1 MILYLTDEDHKNNL
15 DWIDEDVQ
23 VKVYKEPDMAIKMR
37 KELPYMAA
45 VRACV
50 VEGTGIDQV
59 TWPDAVSLLQ
69 AARQTPLLLL
79 DDLPEEPEVW
89 IQGDGY
95 LLLNRAHKDI
105 REELTKWLAGED
117 VLKKHTWIAVAG
129 LTPSVGTTSLA
140 MHLAEYIAGTG
151 RQAAVTEL
159 SHLFPE
165 LAEAYGWQAVDDT
178 GWIFGG
184 VHFNSG
190 QIEEVPYTVFD
201 LGLIGEKQYAM
212 MSRCEIK
219 ILVADGKPYRLHDL
233 DKRLAELKE
242 LPGKIWLVF
251 NFVTELEQARLKQHY
266 SSDQVSVWFA
276 PYAPDLLVTDARYQE
291 LLTGYV
297 TPPETKKKKKVK
309 NKGQPKQIR
318 QQQVQPERRQAP
330 DQEIPA
336 KKQMSKNKNRKQTLK
351 VLLLAGGSLAALFF
365 LFGTDMIGVRLLRA
379 MAQDYN
385 KQETAVY
392 VQSEQMQRL
401 SSAKLRLEATE
412 ATTEATTEAG
422 KTEATTEAV
431 TTAAQQ
437 TVAATAGTTTA
448 PATEATTAATE
459 ATTEKTITIPVRPS
473 LSGYDGQIYTG
484 AEVQAIM
491 NQYAGSN
498 VSCSVTT
505 RDGSGTI
512 DPACSF
518 LCQVVYTGG
527 EETGLHF
534 TQQ

>member
-45 VRACV
+45 VRACI
-50 VEGTGIDQV
+50 VEGTGIDQA

-190 QIEEVPYTVFD
+190 QIEDTPYTVFD

-233 DKRLAELKE
+233 DKRLAELQE

-251 NFVTELEQARLKQHY
+251 NFVPEQEQARLKQHY
-266 SSDQVSVWFA
+266 SNDQVSVWFA
-276 PYAPDLLVTDARYQE
+276 PYAPDLLATDIRYQE

-309 NKGQPKQIR
+309 NKGQPPKR
-318 QQQVQPERRQAP
+318 E
-330 DQEIPA
+330 
-336 KKQMSKNKNRKQTLK
+336 KQMSGKSKQPKEQQQEHQQESESPQQKQTLK
-351 VLLLAGGSLAALFF
+351 VLLLAGGSLAALLF
-365 LFGTDMIGVRLLRA
+365 LFGTGMIGVRLLRA

-401 SSAKLRLEATE
+401 SSAKLRLEMTE

-422 KTEATTEAV
+422 KTEAATEAV
-431 TTAAQQ
+431 ITAVRQ
-437 TVAATAGTTTA
+437 TEAATAGTTTA